1 MLVQNFG
8 GTKESI
14 VVSLKVARIDLYYCV
29 RILLRLI
36 VISLQSQLNLVNQL
50 NFTRMFLRDLYCDTI
65 SNIIIAQF

>member
-8 GTKESI
+8 GTKKSI
-14 VVSLKVARIDLYYCV
+14 VVSLKVARIDFYYCV